1 MNNKGFTL
9 IELVVTIAIIMIIS
23 IPLTNMFLF
32 SSKVNALGREEID
45 GISAAKK
52 YMEELKASKELFNVD
67 SEESIDYKGY
77 KLHVDILGVE
87 RYASKEVPE
96 ETEFNE
102 DIKVLVLG
110 QYNIKY
116 SKDDI
121 NYTSVP
127 ESSLVIEF
135 NDKKDLYIND
145 TRILKNQKEDLNIG
159 IHFQDIIGLYDFSI
173 KNFTNYTIN
182 IYILEPNLKKYEYNL
197 DILNGRV
204 NTYKNLRTTTSTE
217 ITPYILYKIKID
229 VEKNDEYI
237 TTLEGTK
244 RFDY

>member
-23 IPLTNMFLF
+23 VPLTNMFLF

-52 YMEELKASKELFNVD
+52 YMEELKTSKALFNVD
-67 SEESIDYKGY
+67 SEEGIDYKGY
-77 KLHVDILGVE
+77 TLYTDILGIE

-102 DIKVLVLG
+102 DIKVMVLG
-110 QYNIKY
+110 EFNIKY

-121 NYTSVP
+121 NYTSIP
-127 ESSLVIEF
+127 ESSLIIEF
-135 NDKKDLYIND
+135 DDKKDLYIND
-145 TRILKNQKEDLNIG
+145 TRILKNQKKDLNIG

-197 DILNGRV
+197 EILNGRV

-217 ITPYILYKIKID
+217 ITPYILYKVKID

>member
-1 MNNKGFTL
+1 
-9 IELVVTIAIIMIIS
+9 
-23 IPLTNMFLF
+23 MFLF
-32 SSKVNALGREEID
+32 SSKVNALGREEMD

-52 YMEELKASKELFNVD
+52 YMEELKASKELFNID
-67 SEESIDYKGY
+67 SEEGIEYKGY
-77 KLHVDILGVE
+77 KLYVDILGVE
-87 RYASKEVPE
+87 RYASKEVTE
-96 ETEFNE
+96 GIEFNE

-110 QYNIKY
+110 EYNIKY
-116 SKDDI
+116 SRDDI

-135 NDKKDLYIND
+135 DEKKDLYINN
-145 TRILKNQKEDLNIG
+145 TRVLKKQKKDLNIG
-159 IHFQDIIGLYDFSI
+159 LYFQDIVGLYDFSI

-182 IYILEPNLKKYEYNL
+182 IYILEPNLKRYEYNL
-197 DILNGRV
+197 EILNGRV